1 MGKSMPF
8 TTIVLAMGVGA
19 LLGRLIEP
27 SVRSFLVKNAEIVT
41 DAPFMTRNMTAA
53 DYEEA
58 YIESSGTTAE
68 ITPVSLSE
76 SFVGSYLG
84 KQVLDLQNTTTTF
97 NDSLNSGPISDVQA
111 FYENPWVA
119 DPFQVGGVQ

>member
-1 MGKSMPF
+1 MPF
-8 TTIVLAMGVGA
+8 TTIVIVMAVGA
-19 LLGRLIEP
+19 VLGRILEP
-27 SVRSFLVKNAEIVT
+27 RVTSFLVKNAEVVSS
-41 DAPFMTRNMTAA
+41 APFMTRNMTAA

-58 YIESSGTTAE
+58 YVESSGTTEE

-84 KQVLDLQNTTTTF
+84 KQVLDLQNTTATF

-119 DPFQVGGVQ
+119 DPFQTGGVQ

>member
-1 MGKSMPF
+1 
-8 TTIVLAMGVGA
+8 
-19 LLGRLIEP
+19 
-27 SVRSFLVKNAEIVT
+27 
-41 DAPFMTRNMTAA
+41 MTAA

-58 YIESSGTTAE
+58 YVESSGTTAE

-84 KQVLDLQNTTTTF
+84 KQVLDLQNTTATF

-119 DPFQVGGVQ
+119 DPFQTGGVQ

>member
-1 MGKSMPF
+1 MGESMPF
-8 TTIVLAMGVGA
+8 TTIVAAMAVGA
-19 LLGRLIEP
+19 LLGRLIERGVK
-27 SVRSFLVKNAEIVT
+27 SIKNAEIVT
-41 DAPFMTRNMTAA
+41 SAPFMTRNMTAA

>member
-8 TTIVLAMGVGA
+8 TTIVIVMAVGA
-19 LLGRLIEP
+19 VLGRILEP
-27 SVRSFLVKNAEIVT
+27 RVTSFLVKNAEVVSS
-41 DAPFMTRNMTAA
+41 APFMTRNMTAA

-58 YIESSGTTAE
+58 YVESSGTTAE

-84 KQVLDLQNTTTTF
+84 KQVLDLQNTTATF

-119 DPFQVGGVQ
+119 DPFQTGGVQ

>member
-1 MGKSMPF
+1 MPF
-8 TTIVLAMGVGA
+8 TTIVIVMAVGA
-19 LLGRLIEP
+19 AIGRILEP
-27 SVRSFLVKNAEIVT
+27 RITSFLVKNAEVVSS
-41 DAPFMTRNMTAA
+41 APFMTRNMTAA

-58 YIESSGTTAE
+58 YVESSGTTAE

-84 KQVLDLQNTTTTF
+84 KQVLDLQNTTATF

-119 DPFQVGGVQ
+119 DPFQTGGVQ

>member
-1 MGKSMPF
+1 MPF
-8 TTIVLAMGVGA
+8 TTIAAVMAVGA
-19 LLGRLIEP
+19 ILGAILEP
-27 SVRSFLVKNAEIVT
+27 KMKSFLVKNAEVVSS
-41 DAPFMTRNMTAA
+41 APFMTRNMTAA

-58 YIESSGTTAE
+58 YIESSGTTAD
-68 ITPVSLSE
+68 IAPVSLSE

-84 KQVLDLQNTTTTF
+84 KQVLDLQNTTATF

>member
-8 TTIVLAMGVGA
+8 TTIVLALADGA
-19 LLGRLIEP
+19 LVGRLTATGFP
-27 SVRSFLVKNAEIVT
+27 TLLAKNAEIVT

-58 YIESSGTTAE
+58 YVESSGTTAE

-84 KQVLDLQNTTTTF
+84 KQVLDLQNTTATF

>member
-8 TTIVLAMGVGA
+8 TTIAAVMAVGA
-19 LLGRLIEP
+19 ILGAILEP
-27 SVRSFLVKNAEIVT
+27 KMKSFLVKNAEVVSS
-41 DAPFMTRNMTAA
+41 APFMTRNMTAA

-58 YIESSGTTAE
+58 YIESSGTTAD
-68 ITPVSLSE
+68 IAPVSLSE

-84 KQVLDLQNTTTTF
+84 KQVLDLQNTTATF

>member
-1 MGKSMPF
+1 M
-8 TTIVLAMGVGA
+8 
-19 LLGRLIEP
+19 EP

-84 KQVLDLQNTTTTF
+84 KQVLDLQNTTATF

>member
-1 MGKSMPF
+1 MPF
-8 TTIVLAMGVGA
+8 TTIVIVMAVGA
-19 LLGRLIEP
+19 VLGRILEP
-27 SVRSFLVKNAEIVT
+27 RVTSFLVKNAEVVSS
-41 DAPFMTRNMTAA
+41 APFMTRNMTAA

-58 YIESSGTTAE
+58 YVESSGTTAE

-84 KQVLDLQNTTTTF
+84 KQVLDLQNTTATF

-119 DPFQVGGVQ
+119 DPFQTGGVQ

>member
-1 MGKSMPF
+1 MGESMPF
-8 TTIVLAMGVGA
+8 TTIVAAMAVGA
-19 LLGRLIEP
+19 LLGRLIERGVN
-27 SVRSFLVKNAEIVT
+27 SIKNAEIVT
-41 DAPFMTRNMTAA
+41 SAPFMTRNMTAA

>member
-1 MGKSMPF
+1 
-8 TTIVLAMGVGA
+8 
-19 LLGRLIEP
+19 
-27 SVRSFLVKNAEIVT
+27 
-41 DAPFMTRNMTAA
+41 MTRNMTAA

-97 NDSLNSGPISDVQA
+97 NDSLNCGPISDVQA